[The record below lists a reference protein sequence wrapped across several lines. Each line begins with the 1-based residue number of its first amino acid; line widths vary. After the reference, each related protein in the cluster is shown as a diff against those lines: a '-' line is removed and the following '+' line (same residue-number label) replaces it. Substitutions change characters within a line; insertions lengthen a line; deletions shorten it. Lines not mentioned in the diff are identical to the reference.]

1 MIMKTAA
8 CKTYRR
14 MDQIPYPNAATNRE
28 ILHKLLD
35 AALVAACGMGIA
47 AMVLLG
53 LVL

>member
-1 MIMKTAA
+1 MKTIT
-8 CKTYRR
+8 CKTCHPLDR
-14 MDQIPYPNAATNRE
+14 IPYPNAATGRQ

-35 AALVAACGMGIA
+35 NLLIAACGMGIG